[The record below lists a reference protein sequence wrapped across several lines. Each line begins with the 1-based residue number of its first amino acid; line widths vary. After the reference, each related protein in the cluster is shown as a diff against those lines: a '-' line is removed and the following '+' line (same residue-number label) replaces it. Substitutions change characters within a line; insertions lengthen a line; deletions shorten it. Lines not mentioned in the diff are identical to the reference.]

1 MDEGCFSKAAVCDKM
16 SLLQSHYR
24 TCNLC
29 EAMCGLVITT
39 TNGNIEKI
47 EGDKKDPLSHGYIC
61 PKALAY
67 KDLHED
73 SDRLKFPI
81 KKVKG
86 SWKKISWDEAF
97 NLVADRLVGI
107 QEKYGNNAVGVYQ
120 GNPSVHNYG
129 TILYAPAFVNGLGTR
144 NRFSASTVDQI
155 PHQFAAYQMFGH
167 QLLVP
172 IPDIDRTQYMIVMGG
187 NPVVSNGS
195 LMSAPNVKN
204 RLKAIQERNGKFIV
218 VDPRKT
224 ETAMIADHHYFIK
237 PGTDVYFLIGLI
249 QEVINNEWM
258 KLGHLETVT
267 KNLDHFLNVIPQ
279 IELDTISNIT
289 GISSLAIQQ
298 IAKDFCKAE
307 SAVCYGR
314 MGTCTQRFG
323 GTVHW
328 LINILNIITGNMDSP
343 GGAMFTTPAFDTL
356 ANPRTRGHYNKGQSR
371 VRNIPEFAGEY
382 PAVTMSDE
390 MLVEGDGQIRAMVTS
405 AGNPVLSVPGGEKLN
420 QAFSGLEFMVS
431 IDYYINETTRYADL
445 ILPPALNLHGGHFDI
460 IFNVLSVRNTVK
472 YSKAV
477 FPKESGTKYD
487 WEIFIELTER
497 IAQKKGKKYPK
508 INHFLSKR
516 FGPEWLLDF
525 GIRLGK
531 YGSLK
536 SFSKWNGLSLKKI
549 KKQIHGVDLGPLKLC
564 LPQRL
569 FTSDKKID
577 LSPSIIIDDLTRV
590 KSYLGQSEQ
599 NGDLTLIGRRQ
610 LRSNNSWMHNCRSL
624 MRGKNRFLL
633 LINPLDAES
642 RSIREGSRV
651 RVKSPK
657 FQFDLDAKLTD
668 EMMPGVISIP
678 HGWGHE
684 SEKTLQKIAVENSGG
699 NLNALGN
706 DKAFDPVSGNADLHI
721 RNVHVTPLR

>member
-1 MDEGCFSKAAVCDKM
+1 
-16 SLLQSHYR
+16 
-24 TCNLC
+24 
-29 EAMCGLVITT
+29 MCGLVITT
-39 TNGNIEKI
+39 TNGKIDKI

-86 SWKKISWDEAF
+86 NWEKISWEEAF
-97 NLVADRLVGI
+97 GFVSDRLVDI
-107 QEKYGNNAVGVYQ
+107 QEKYGNNAVGIYQ

-129 TILYAPAFVNGLGTR
+129 TLLYAPGFINGLGTR

-172 IPDIDRTQYMIVMGG
+172 IPDIDRTQYMLVIGG

-195 LMSAPNVKN
+195 LMSAPDVKN
-204 RLKAIQERNGKFIV
+204 RLKAIQERNGKFVV

-249 QEVINNEWM
+249 QEIINNEWM

-298 IAKDFCKAE
+298 IAKDYCKAE

-371 VRNIPEFAGEY
+371 VRKIPEFAGEY
-382 PAVTMSDE
+382 PAVTMADE
-390 MLVEGDGQIRAMVTS
+390 MLVEGAEQIRAMVTS
-405 AGNPVLSVPGGEKLN
+405 AGNPVLSVPGGKKLD
-420 QAFSGLEFMVS
+420 QAFAGLEFMVS

-445 ILPPALNLHGGHFDI
+445 ILPPAFNLHGAHFDI

-487 WEIFIELTER
+487 WEIFIELTKR
-497 IAQKKGKKYPK
+497 IAQKKGRKYPK
-508 INHFLSKR
+508 LNHFLSR
-516 FGPEWLLDF
+516 IFGPEWLLDF

-536 SFSKWNGLSLKKI
+536 SFSKWNGLSLNKI
-549 KKQIHGVDLGPLKLC
+549 K
-564 LPQRL
+564 
-569 FTSDKKID
+569 
-577 LSPSIIIDDLTRV
+577 
-590 KSYLGQSEQ
+590 
-599 NGDLTLIGRRQ
+599 
-610 LRSNNSWMHNCRSL
+610 
-624 MRGKNRFLL
+624 
-633 LINPLDAES
+633 
-642 RSIREGSRV
+642 
-651 RVKSPK
+651 
-657 FQFDLDAKLTD
+657 
-668 EMMPGVISIP
+668 
-678 HGWGHE
+678 
-684 SEKTLQKIAVENSGG
+684 
-699 NLNALGN
+699 
-706 DKAFDPVSGNADLHI
+706 
-721 RNVHVTPLR
+721 